1 MQIQTHPSF
10 SACYHYLQVSKGSD
24 QKQPRKSGDTIFPI
38 VSLWGY
44 FLDVQGQITQYLVV
58 LSGLNSNSF
67 KIICMSLLP
76 INLKWIESKA
86 TEKMG

>member
-10 SACYHYLQVSKGSD
+10 GACHHYLQVSKGSD
-24 QKQPRKSGDTIFPI
+24 QKQPRKSGVTIFPI
-38 VSLWGY
+38 ISLWGY
-44 FLDVQGQITQYLVV
+44 FLDVQVAVV

-76 INLKWIESKA
+76 INLKWIGSIA
-86 TEKMG
+86 TEKKG